1 MEKDPQTYEIIGAAM
16 EVHRELG
23 AGFLEAVYQAAL
35 VIEFT
40 RRRIPFR
47 TEIEL
52 PSEDKG
58 MRLSCGYRA
67 DFLCFDNGLVEMKA
81 TTALVP
87 PNQAQL
93 LHQLKATKYRREI
106 LINFGARSLEYKR
119 TVFGTENNLC
129 ESVKSVDQL
138 RI

>member
-16 EVHRELG
+16 EAHRELG
-23 AGFLEAVYQAAL
+23 DGFLEAVYQAAL

-47 TEIEL
+47 TEVEL
-52 PSEDKG
+52 PIEYKG
-58 MRLSCGYRA
+58 MRLSCGYRG
-67 DFLCFDNGLVEMKA
+67 DFVCFDNVVVEIKA
-81 TTALVP
+81 TLVP
-87 PNQAQL
+87 PDQAQL
-93 LHQLKATKYRREI
+93 LNQLKATKYRRGI
-106 LINFGARSLEYKR
+106 LINFGAPSLDYKR
-119 TVFGTENNLC
+119 MVFGTENNLC

>member
-16 EVHRELG
+16 EAHRELG
-23 AGFLEAVYQAAL
+23 DGFLEAVYQAAL

-47 TEIEL
+47 TEVEL
-52 PSEDKG
+52 PIEYKG
-58 MRLSCGYRA
+58 MRLSCGYRG
-67 DFLCFDNGLVEMKA
+67 DFVCFDNVVVEIKA
-81 TTALVP
+81 TLVP
-87 PNQAQL
+87 PDQAQL
-93 LHQLKATKYRREI
+93 LNQLKATKYRCGI
-106 LINFGARSLEYKR
+106 LINFGASSLESKR
-119 TVFGTENNLC
+119 MVFGTENNLC

>member
-16 EVHRELG
+16 EAHRELG
-23 AGFLEAVYQAAL
+23 DGFLEAVYQAAL

-47 TEIEL
+47 TEVEL
-52 PSEDKG
+52 PIEYTG
-58 MRLSCGYRA
+58 MRLSCGYRG
-67 DFLCFDNGLVEMKA
+67 DFVCFDNVVVEIKA
-81 TTALVP
+81 TLVP
-87 PNQAQL
+87 PDQAQL
-93 LHQLKATKYRREI
+93 LNQLKATKYRCGI
-106 LINFGARSLEYKR
+106 LINFGASSLESKR
-119 TVFGTENNLC
+119 MVFGTENNLC

>member
-1 MEKDPQTYEIIGAAM
+1 MENDSQTYDIIGAAM

-23 AGFLEAVYQAAL
+23 DGFLEAVYQAAL
-35 VIEFT
+35 AIEFA

-47 TEIEL
+47 AEVEL
-52 PSEDKG
+52 PVEYKG

-67 DFLCFDNGLVEMKA
+67 DFVCFENVLVEIKT

-93 LHQLKATKYRREI
+93 LNQLKATKHRRGI
-106 LINFGARSLEYKR
+106 LINFGAASLEYKR
-119 TVFGTENNLC
+119 MVFGTENNLC

-138 RI
+138 RL

>member
-23 AGFLEAVYQAAL
+23 DGFLEAVYQAAL

-40 RRRIPFR
+40 RRRIPCR
-47 TEIEL
+47 TEVEL
-52 PSEDKG
+52 PIEYKG
-58 MRLSCGYRA
+58 MRLSGGYRA
-67 DFLCFDNGLVEMKA
+67 DFGCFDNVVVEIKA

-93 LHQLKATKYRREI
+93 LNQLKATKYRRGI
-106 LINFGARSLEYKR
+106 LINFGAPSLEYKR
-119 TVFGTENNLC
+119 MVFGTENNLC

>member
-23 AGFLEAVYQAAL
+23 DGFLEAVYQAAL
-35 VIEFT
+35 AIEFA

-47 TEIEL
+47 AEVEL
-52 PSEDKG
+52 PVEYKG

-67 DFLCFDNGLVEMKA
+67 DFVCFENVLVEIKA
-81 TTALVP
+81 IAGLVP

-93 LHQLKATKYRREI
+93 LNQLKATKHRRGI
-106 LINFGARSLEYKR
+106 LINFGAPSLEYR
-119 TVFGTENNLC
+119 RMLFGTENNLC

-138 RI
+138 RL

>member
-16 EVHRELG
+16 EAHRELG
-23 AGFLEAVYQAAL
+23 DRFLEAVYQAAL

-47 TEIEL
+47 TEVEL
-52 PSEDKG
+52 PIEYKG
-58 MRLSCGYRA
+58 MRLSCGYRG
-67 DFLCFDNGLVEMKA
+67 DFVCFDNVVVEINA
-81 TTALVP
+81 TLVP
-87 PNQAQL
+87 PDQAQL
-93 LHQLKATKYRREI
+93 LNQLKATKYRCGI
-106 LINFGARSLEYKR
+106 LINFGASSLEYKR
-119 TVFGTENNLC
+119 LVFGTENNLC

>member
-23 AGFLEAVYQAAL
+23 DGFLEAVYRAAL

-40 RRRIPFR
+40 RRRVPFR

-52 PSEDKG
+52 PVEYKG

-67 DFLCFDNGLVEMKA
+67 DFVCFENVLVEIKA
-81 TTALVP
+81 IAALVP

-93 LHQLKATKYRREI
+93 LNQLKATKYRRGI
-106 LINFGARSLEYKR
+106 LINFGAPSLEYKR
-119 TVFGTENNLC
+119 MVFGTENNLC
-129 ESVKSVDQL
+129 QSVKSVDQL
-138 RI
+138 RL

>member
-16 EVHRELG
+16 EAHRELG
-23 AGFLEAVYQAAL
+23 DGFLEAVYQAAL

-47 TEIEL
+47 TEVEL
-52 PSEDKG
+52 PIEYKG

-67 DFLCFDNGLVEMKA
+67 DFVCFDNVVVEIKA
-81 TTALVP
+81 TLVP
-87 PNQAQL
+87 PDQAQL
-93 LHQLKATKYRREI
+93 LNQLKATKYRCGI
-106 LINFGARSLEYKR
+106 LINFGASSLESKR
-119 TVFGTENNLC
+119 MVFGRENNLC

>member
-16 EVHRELG
+16 EAHRELG
-23 AGFLEAVYQAAL
+23 DGFLEAVYQAAL

-47 TEIEL
+47 TEVEL
-52 PSEDKG
+52 PIEYKG
-58 MRLSCGYRA
+58 MRLSCGYRG
-67 DFLCFDNGLVEMKA
+67 DFVCFDNVVVEIKA
-81 TTALVP
+81 TLVP
-87 PNQAQL
+87 PDQAQL
-93 LHQLKATKYRREI
+93 LNQLKATKYRCGI
-106 LINFGARSLEYKR
+106 LINFGGSSLESKR
-119 TVFGTENNLC
+119 MVFGTENNLC

>member
-23 AGFLEAVYQAAL
+23 EGFLEAVYQAAL

-47 TEIEL
+47 TEVGLPIEY
-52 PSEDKG
+52 KG
-58 MRLSCGYRA
+58 MRLSGGYRA
-67 DFLCFDNGLVEMKA
+67 DFGCFDNVVVEIKA
-81 TTALVP
+81 TLVP
-87 PNQAQL
+87 PDQAQL
-93 LHQLKATKYRREI
+93 LNQLKATKYRCGI
-106 LINFGARSLEYKR
+106 LINFGASSLESKR
-119 TVFGTENNLC
+119 MVFGTENNLC
-129 ESVKSVDQL
+129 ESVDQL

>member
-23 AGFLEAVYQAAL
+23 DGFLEAVYQAAL

-47 TEIEL
+47 TEVEL
-52 PSEDKG
+52 PIEYKG
-58 MRLSCGYRA
+58 MRLSCGYRG
-67 DFLCFDNGLVEMKA
+67 DFVCFDNVVVEIKA
-81 TTALVP
+81 TLVP
-87 PNQAQL
+87 PDQAQL
-93 LHQLKATKYRREI
+93 LNQLKATKYRCGI
-106 LINFGARSLEYKR
+106 LINFGASSLESKR
-119 TVFGTENNLC
+119 MVFGTENNLC
-129 ESVKSVDQL
+129 ESVDQL

>member
-23 AGFLEAVYQAAL
+23 DGFLEAVYQAAL
-35 VIEFT
+35 AIESA
-40 RRRIPFR
+40 RRRVPFR
-47 TEIEL
+47 AEVEL
-52 PSEDKG
+52 PVEYKG

-67 DFLCFDNGLVEMKA
+67 DLVCFENVLVEIKA
-81 TTALVP
+81 TTALVS

-93 LHQLKATKYRREI
+93 LTQLKATKYRRGI
-106 LINFGARSLEYKR
+106 LINFEAPSLEYKR
-119 TVFGTENNLC
+119 MVFGTENNLC

-138 RI
+138 RL